1 MKLNAISCA
10 ALVAIHCIGSAFA
23 AGEGW
28 TSDFEAAKKQAAE
41 QKKDLLID
49 FTGSDWCGWCIK
61 LNDEVFKKDEFKAG
75 VKDKFVLV
83 EIDFPQD
90 EKKISEATK
99 KQNDALQEKYG
110 IQGFPTILLT
120 DAEGKPFAATGYEE
134 GGPVKYVE
142 ILDGLRAKKAK
153 RDEAFAA
160 AAKAEG
166 VEQAKQYV
174 AALKA
179 MELEDATVNG
189 FYGDIVEKIKKA
201 DPKDE
206 SGFVKQLEMKAK
218 LAKFEEDLNGY
229 AEKDDPEGA
238 LKFVEKTLAE
248 GGFEGES
255 KQQIALTKA
264 MILAHQKKFDDA
276 IKAVDAA
283 KAIAPESELG
293 KQTDMMKQQLEE
305 MKKNPSGADE
315 DEHEAGE
322 EKAPEKAP
330 EPAKPAAEEKKPAAE
345 EKKPAAEEK
354 K

>member
-28 TSDFEAAKKQAAE
+28 SSDFEAAKKQAAE

-90 EKKISEATK
+90 EKKLTEATK
-99 KQNDALQEKYG
+99 KQNEALQEKYG
-110 IQGFPTILLT
+110 VKGFPSILLT

-134 GGPVKYVE
+134 GGPVKYVAM
-142 ILDGLRAKKAK
+142 LDGLRAKKAK

-179 MELEDATVNG
+179 MELEDTTVNG

-218 LAKFEEDLNGY
+218 LAKFEEELNGY
-229 AEKDDPEGA
+229 AEKDDAEGA
-238 LKFVEKTLAE
+238 LKFAEKTLTD

-264 MILAHQKKFDDA
+264 MVLAHLKKFDDA

-322 EKAPEKAP
+322 EKAPGKAP

-345 EKKPAAEEK
+345 EKK
-354 K
+354 